1 MGCHLPPPQNKVFI
15 YRGKEYERREDFEM
29 QLLSPFPNAEQLKS
43 TSPPGQDITG
53 SLGQCILQVWGW
65 GWEGGS
71 FPVPS
76 SPARV
81 PQHLPTHPWGSP
93 PLGPRAPLPRSLC
106 PPQCAP
112 MAPSLP
118 QISSVSPCS
127 RWRKPRSGSKTG
139 ASQSRSPS
147 ECPGTECTRS
157 APRGGE
163 HNRGDLSH
171 ALPLPSPAV
180 SIKPTTSRNSATRG
194 PSRKAQRIQTMNLQ

>member
-1 MGCHLPPPQNKVFI
+1 M
-15 YRGKEYERREDFEM
+15 R
-29 QLLSPFPNAEQLKS
+29 LLSPFPNAEKLKS

-53 SLGQCILQVWGW
+53 SPGQCILRVWGP

-76 SPARV
+76 LPARV

-93 PLGPRAPLPRSLC
+93 PLGPGAPLPLSPR
-106 PPQCAP
+106 PPRCTP
-112 MAPSLP
+112 VAPSLP

-127 RWRKPRSGSKTG
+127 RWRKPRSGSRTG
-139 ASQSRSPS
+139 AFRSRSPS
-147 ECPGTECTRS
+147 ECLGTDGVHPLCS
-157 APRGGE
+157 AWEGTQQ
-163 HNRGDLSH
+163 GDLSH

-180 SIKPTTSRNSATRG
+180 SIKPTTSRSSATRD